1 MSASPPSLVKL
12 CVGHLPRS
20 KFFDNS
26 DDVATI
32 LEKLESMPQNYV
44 RLEGRFKLTAPYPIY
59 RCHLEPME
67 LGDMFN
73 VTSRYVPRYAHLE
86 LCDPPV
92 FSADDSWCRLRW
104 DSPREP
110 EFWVEFSFSLQDP
123 QRCQLKGRGVPHTHT
138 LTNYNED
145 HKYCMWRFDDC
156 NQLDFWCQITIK
168 ND

>member
-1 MSASPPSLVKL
+1 MSASVPSLVKL
-12 CVGHLPRS
+12 CVDHLPRS
-20 KFFDNS
+20 KFFDS
-26 DDVATI
+26 DDVAAI

-44 RLEGRFKLTAPYPIY
+44 KLEGRFKLTAHQYPIFRY
-59 RCHLEPME
+59 PLELDDE
-67 LGDMFN
+67 HN
-73 VTSRYVPRYAHLE
+73 AAVSRFPDRYARTE

-92 FSADDSWCRLRW
+92 FSMDDAWCRLRW
-104 DSPREP
+104 DSRFEP

-123 QRCQLKGRGVPHTHT
+123 QRCQLRGRGVPHTHT

-145 HKYCMWRFDDC
+145 HKYCTWRFDDC